1 MSGPASALWS
11 RIDELRAGST
21 SAAPVTIGAR
31 RRFRWVVSAIV
42 PLTLTASAGVAVM
55 LPESLPYAARITLF
69 GFALATILWSLT
81 SMNAAY
87 VALAVVVLVVL
98 LGGASQEHLFDSL
111 ASDVIWLMIGAFVLG
126 GALRTSGLAE
136 RLTALALR
144 RSRTVGET
152 FWLVTIVLLPLSVF
166 IPSTSGRAAVVLP
179 LFRTLSDL
187 FADRRITRALAL
199 LMPTIILV
207 TTIST
212 LIGAASHLIAVDLL
226 RQLTGDTI
234 TFAHWALWGVP
245 FGLAAALAS
254 CWVVTRMFL
263 DPELRARRLP
273 APASSTRAQQ
283 GGPQTQHIQRRNRLS
298 RSERITSTVLIAMVV
313 LWLSEPVHGLE
324 VATVT
329 LVGALV
335 LTMPRIG
342 VISWKRGLASVSWNL
357 VVFVGAALTLGGAL
371 IESGAGQW
379 IIDSLFSF
387 GGLSAT
393 SPTLVVVLFIA
404 LLTLTSHLYLTS
416 HTVRAIA
423 LVPPFLYLAASM
435 DLNPV
440 AVLFIATVGMDF
452 CLTLPVSSK
461 AILVFQETDVD
472 TFTPSDLMRLSA
484 VLIVVHAVLMV
495 VFYFGFW
502 QWTGLAL

>member
-1 MSGPASALWS
+1 MTELWS
-11 RIDELRAGST
+11 RIDALRAE
-21 SAAPVTIGAR
+21 SAAPSPATIGAS
-31 RRFRWVVSAIV
+31 RRFRWVVSAIF
-42 PLTLTASAGVAVM
+42 PLTLTAAAGVAVM
-55 LPESLPYAARITLF
+55 LPESLPTAARVSLF

-81 SMNAAY
+81 SINAAY
-87 VALAVVVLVVL
+87 VAIAVVVLVVL
-98 LGGASQEHLFDSL
+98 LGGASQEQLFDSL
-111 ASDVIWLMIGAFVLG
+111 ASDVIWLMIGAFILG
-126 GALRTSGLAE
+126 GALRASGLAG
-136 RLTALALR
+136 RLTAVALR
-144 RSRTVGET
+144 RPRTVEET
-152 FWLVTIVLLPLSVF
+152 FWLVTVVLLPLSVF

-179 LFRTLSDL
+179 LFRTLADL
-187 FADRRITRALAL
+187 FDDRRITRALAL

-212 LIGAASHLIAVDLL
+212 IIGAASHLIAVDLL
-226 RQLTGDTI
+226 HQLTGETI

-245 FGLAAALAS
+245 FGLAAAIAS

-263 DPELRARRLP
+263 DAELRARPLRP
-273 APASSTRAQQ
+273 TAHSARSSSTGARGQ
-283 GGPQTQHIQRRNRLS
+283 GPLGRGEKATAA
-298 RSERITSTVLIAMVV
+298 VLLAMVV
-313 LWLSEPVHGLE
+313 LWLSEPLHGVE

-335 LTMPRIG
+335 LTMPRVG

-379 IIDSLFSF
+379 IIDSLFSL
-387 GGLSAT
+387 GGLSAS
-393 SPTLVVVLFIA
+393 SPPLVVVLFIA

-435 DLNPV
+435 DLNVV

-461 AILVFQETDVD
+461 AILVFQETDVE

-484 VLIVVHAVLMV
+484 VLMVVHAVLMV